1 MGDLFDV
8 IFDVICDFFGIEH
21 RRDASPGVLR
31 WLMHVLM
38 GIFMILFGILTT
50 ILAIFRIRRMPK
62 RRRLSWLWILLSLL
76 VLAAAAYFLLG
87 YFGVLPL
94 NLFQK

>member
-76 VLAAAAYFLLG
+76 VLAVAVYFLLR
-87 YFGVLPL
+87 YFGVLP
-94 NLFQK
+94 FGFF